1 MITPFKKTEKQA
13 LATKMAGDPFLKHFM
28 LYGGSRSGK
37 TFDHVRRI
45 YIRAC
50 KTRSRHLILRLNF
63 NHVKTSVWHETMPN
77 VEKICFPELTVK
89 ENKSDYY
96 KLLPNG
102 SEIWIAGLDQKDR
115 TEKILGKEYSTIYFN
130 ECSQLDYNAVLMA
143 HTRLA
148 EKNNLRKVCYYDMNP
163 PSKAHWAYWLWER
176 HFDPLAEQPVEPRE
190 YQSLLMNPADNL
202 ENLDP
207 EYLKILEK
215 MPEAE
220 RNRFLLGLFAE
231 VDEGLAYY
239 AFDRDRHID
248 EVTRQP
254 GTVFLAQDFNV
265 DPMAGII
272 FQVVGNQFHVI
283 DEVFLRNSDTY
294 RLCHNLVSRGYGG
307 VQVIPDSTAKNR
319 KTSGKSDI
327 NILREHGFTVV
338 NTKNPYVRDRVNNI
352 NRLFTADKIKI
363 NPRCK
368 KLINDLERVSFK
380 DGKLDQKTDTLLTHV
395 SDALG
400 YGCWKLD
407 PIGKINTPVTMGSR

>member
-1 MITPFKKTEKQA
+1 
-13 LATKMAGDPFLKHFM
+13 
-28 LYGGSRSGK
+28 
-37 TFDHVRRI
+37 
-45 YIRAC
+45 
-50 KTRSRHLILRLNF
+50 
-63 NHVKTSVWHETMPN
+63 
-77 VEKICFPELTVK
+77 
-89 ENKSDYY
+89 
-96 KLLPNG
+96 
-102 SEIWIAGLDQKDR
+102 
-115 TEKILGKEYSTIYFN
+115 
-130 ECSQLDYNAVLMA
+130 
-143 HTRLA
+143 
-148 EKNNLRKVCYYDMNP
+148 
-163 PSKAHWAYWLWER
+163 
-176 HFDPLAEQPVEPRE
+176 
-190 YQSLLMNPADNL
+190 MNPADNL

-220 RNRFLLGLFAE
+220 KNRFLLGLFAE

-248 EVTRQP
+248 EVARQP